1 MQSKNLHNPNYQISW
16 EDLGD
21 KNTENKNSC
30 EVTAWCYVLN
40 WQLSSAC
47 LVTEWL
53 DRFLKW
59 IIADLKYQLGSVKE
73 QYATLAVEEKLVEM
87 TLSPAL

>member
-1 MQSKNLHNPNYQISW
+1 MQSKNLDNPNYQISW
-16 EDLGD
+16 KDIGG
-21 KNTENKNSC
+21 KNTENVNSC

-53 DRFLKW
+53 DRFLKR
-59 IIADLKYQLGSVKE
+59 IIAELKYQLGSAKE
-73 QYATLAVEEKLVEM
+73 RCAPLAVGEEWVEM

>member
-1 MQSKNLHNPNYQISW
+1 MQSENLDNPNYQISW
-16 EDLGD
+16 KDLGD
-21 KNTENKNSC
+21 KNTENVNSC

-47 LVTEWL
+47 LVTGWL
-53 DRFLKW
+53 DTFLKW

-73 QYATLAVEEKLVEM
+73 QCGTLAVEEKRVEM
-87 TLSPAL
+87 RLSPAL